1 MKWQLRDVKVIRR
14 AEIGSAHYLLL
25 MIIMLKL
32 KREKPRESRTGSG
45 SIRVKKLRN
54 KDVRWKFEA
63 RLRSRYRVDRQIG
76 DQDIEAA
83 WAELKEGNLR
93 SAMEVCG
100 RARTRSERCRSAW
113 SNKEI
118 LYKMKSGRRK

>member
-113 SNKEI
+113 WSKEI
-118 LYKMKSGRRK
+118 LYKMQSG

>member
-54 KDVRWKFEA
+54 KDVRWEFEA

-118 LYKMKSGRRK
+118 LYKMQSGRRK

>member
-83 WAELKEGNLR
+83 CMGRVERREL
-93 SAMEVCG
+93 
-100 RARTRSERCRSAW
+100 
-113 SNKEI
+113 EI
-118 LYKMKSGRRK
+118 SYGSLWKGKDKN